1 MGLFV
6 ESERQIDAPDDPR
19 VSPDDTEPGKGS
31 IVNIAAIA
39 ADFVSRGIRCNG
51 ICSGTVD
58 ARTRR
63 DRQPSWTS
71 AVYLPSTDGRL
82 GSAEEIA
89 ALALYLASDASHI
102 SSRDERRCDIGQ
114 QDSEI
119 RRIAFPRDFLSHLG
133 RHRTSS
139 GHSCSRRVHFPQR
152 HPPHHG

>member
-1 MGLFV
+1 MQLLLNAAEFAHDATIRSEMRLFV

-31 IVNIAAIA
+31 IVNISAIA
-39 ADFVSRGIRCNG
+39 ADFVSRGIRCNC
-51 ICSGTVD
+51 ICSGNVD

-89 ALALYLASDASHI
+89 ALAGLASKRNPDAASTWTG
-102 SSRDERRCDIGQ
+102 SSTNDAR
-114 QDSEI
+114 
-119 RRIAFPRDFLSHLG
+119 SHLCTIFD
-133 RHRTSS
+133 RASEREID
-139 GHSCSRRVHFPQR
+139 
-152 HPPHHG
+152 